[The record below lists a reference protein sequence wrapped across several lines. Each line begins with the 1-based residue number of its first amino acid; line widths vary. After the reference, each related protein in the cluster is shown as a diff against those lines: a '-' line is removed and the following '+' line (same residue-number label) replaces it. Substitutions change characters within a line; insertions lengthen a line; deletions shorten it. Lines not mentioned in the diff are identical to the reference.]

1 MFYNNNNDNDD
12 LLISGLSAM
21 KWIWFALEFLTS
33 THISTTSL
41 FLLYSPFLFYV
52 IYIFFLIMSVLCNF
66 VLLNFLQM
74 DKKFALKKWNGK
86 LIKCRIDQFGSLEA
100 HIQSCKRNLV
110 DKADDRKARRVFW
123 NSGFAQEGGCD
134 SRRRTNEE
142 NLQEK
147 IVTAQSG
154 HGTLTH
160 TGRRNSNT
168 FLDRSYTGSFSFLS
182 CRNPARS

>member
-1 MFYNNNNDNDD
+1 MFYNNNNDNDN

-33 THISTTSL
+33 TYISTTSL
-41 FLLYSPFLFYV
+41 SLLYSPFLFYV

-110 DKADDRKARRVFW
+110 DKADDRKRGASFETAVSLRKGDAIRE
-123 NSGFAQEGGCD
+123 EG
-134 SRRRTNEE
+134 RMK
-142 NLQEK
+142 K
-147 IVTAQSG
+147 ICKK
-154 HGTLTH
+154 
-160 TGRRNSNT
+160 R
-168 FLDRSYTGSFSFLS
+168 
-182 CRNPARS
+182 